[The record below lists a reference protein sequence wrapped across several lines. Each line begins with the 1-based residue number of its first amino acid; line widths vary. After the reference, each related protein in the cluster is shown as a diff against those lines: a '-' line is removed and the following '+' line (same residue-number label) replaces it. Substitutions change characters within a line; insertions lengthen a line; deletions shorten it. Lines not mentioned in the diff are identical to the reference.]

1 MSLKGSNM
9 REKIEHIKETVTAWP
24 GMTANPHRFGG
35 LEFNL
40 GAVEIGHLHLNGM
53 VDIPF
58 NSKIRSQLLAE
69 KLAEAHHLLPET
81 GWITFYIR
89 SAADVEQAIW
99 LFRLSY
105 LFYASRG
112 SQKAALKDVMDVP
125 SEVEALHPSEALRA
139 AFVGATR
146 MVSEG

>member
-1 MSLKGSNM
+1 M
-9 REKIEHIKETVTAWP
+9 REKIEHIKKTIAAWP
-24 GMTANPHRFGG
+24 GMTVNPHRFGG

-40 GAVEIGHLHLNGM
+40 GTVEIGHIHLNGM

-69 KLAEAHHLLPET
+69 NRVEPHHLLPET

-105 LFYASRG
+105 LFYATRG
-112 SQKAALKDVMDVP
+112 SQKTALKDVLDVP
-125 SEVEALHPSEALRA
+125 AEVAALHLSEPLRV
-139 AFVGATR
+139 AFTRATR
-146 MVSEG
+146 LAEEVPDAQ

>member
-1 MSLKGSNM
+1 M
-9 REKIEHIKETVTAWP
+9 REKIEQIKQTVTSWP
-24 GMTANPHRFGG
+24 EVTSQPHRFGG

-40 GAVEIGHLHLNGM
+40 GSVEIGHIHHNGM

-58 NSKIRSQLLAE
+58 NSKIRAQLLAE
-69 KLAEAHHLLPET
+69 RKAEPHHLLPET

-89 SAADVEQAIW
+89 SAADVEQALW

-112 SQKAALKDVMDVP
+112 SQKAALKGLLDIPAAVDD
-125 SEVEALHPSEALRA
+125 LHPSEALRA
-139 AFVGATR
+139 AMSSAEYRVPS
-146 MVSEG
+146 SE

>member
-1 MSLKGSNM
+1 M
-9 REKIEHIKETVTAWP
+9 RDKIEYIKQTVTSWS
-24 GMTANPHRFGG
+24 GVTVNPHRFGG

-40 GAVEIGHLHLNGM
+40 GGVEIGHIHHNGM

-69 KLAEAHHLLPET
+69 HHAGPHHLLPET

-89 SAADVEQAIW
+89 SAEDVEQAIW

-105 LFYASRG
+105 LCYASRG
-112 SQKAALKDVMDVP
+112 SQKAALNGVLDVAAELDM
-125 SEVEALHPSEALRA
+125 LHPSEALKA
-139 AFVGATR
+139 AFNRAKQ
-146 MVSEG
+146 VSSES